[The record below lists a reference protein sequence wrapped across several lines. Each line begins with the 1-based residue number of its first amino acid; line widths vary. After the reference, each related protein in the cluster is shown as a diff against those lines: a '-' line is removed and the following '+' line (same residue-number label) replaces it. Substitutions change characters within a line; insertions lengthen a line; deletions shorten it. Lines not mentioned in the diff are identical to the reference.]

1 MAINEPTTRIVRRRI
16 FHTKDRNISFFGYA
30 YFIETLCNGQWVQ
43 TKSIDKSEI
52 PANNEIVDQW

>member
-16 FHTKDRNISFFGYA
+16 FHTQDRNISFLGYA
-30 YFIETLCNGQWVQ
+30 YFIEALYEGHWIQI
-43 TKSIDKSEI
+43 KSIEKSEI